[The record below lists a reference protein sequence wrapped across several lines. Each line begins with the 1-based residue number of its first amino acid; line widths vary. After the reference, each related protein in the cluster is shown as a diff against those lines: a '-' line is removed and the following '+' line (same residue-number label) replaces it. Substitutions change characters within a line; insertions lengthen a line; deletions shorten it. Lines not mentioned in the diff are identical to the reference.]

1 MVTQYGMSEKL
12 RPRTF
17 GRKEELVFLGREISE
32 QRNYSEKVAEDID
45 VGVRRIIQEAYDTA
59 ESLLTL
65 QRATLDS
72 LAEKLMAQETLE
84 GEELEAIFRAGLGPT
99 EQEKDGNEMAKADK
113 LVAEAVGEAA
123 SG

>member
-12 RPRTF
+12 GPRTF

-45 VGVRRIIQEAYDTA
+45 AEVRRIIQEAYDTA

-72 LAEKLMAQETLE
+72 LAERLIAQETLE
-84 GEELEAIFRAGLGPT
+84 GEELEAVFLAGLGLT
-99 EQEKDGNEMAKADK
+99 EQKKDETEVDK
-113 LVAEAVGEAA
+113 PKELVAEAVGEAA